1 MQGLLFYDPR
11 TGQGEFYT
19 TPNGRI
25 GRTRLHIGWRTGW
38 RQIIP
43 GNFGGDGFTDLLF
56 YEPSTGTGEFYST
69 DGRGR
74 IRLLATHTNWRHS
87 WTQIIPGNF
96 GGSSFT
102 DLLFYDASAGTGEF
116 YTTNG
121 SGGITQIAQH
131 TNWRGSW
138 TQIVP
143 GNFGGNSFTDLLFY
157 DASAGTGEFYTT
169 NGRGGITQIASH
181 TNWRGSWTQ
190 IVPGNFGGDGF
201 TDLLFY
207 DAGAHTGEF
216 YATNGRGGISQLALH
231 TNWRS
236 SWNRIVPGN
245 FGGNGATDLLFYDA
259 AANTGEFYTT
269 NGRGGISHLRTY
281 TDWRS
286 SWTQI
291 VPGEFASET
300 NCMVVHFKSL
310 LPITPA
316 ITAFFD
322 AQYAA
327 MFELFARSGVT
338 VLRGA
343 NEDLSGN
350 PNLAALLNL
359 NVGTCTLGNPTQDHR
374 DLMANRNNAGATHV
388 VVYLV
393 QTLMGGGGNLLGC
406 ATHPD
411 GQPGAAIIQ
420 GGTNADWLTA
430 HEVGHVLGLRHVCN
444 RPTAANPNPP
454 NPCIMG
460 SNQRDSLMF
469 PTVSGR
475 TQPPN
480 IATSEENTMRG
491 SGLTNSCL

>member
-96 GGSSFT
+96 GGSS
-102 DLLFYDASAGTGEF
+102 
-116 YTTNG
+116 
-121 SGGITQIAQH
+121 
-131 TNWRGSW
+131 
-138 TQIVP
+138 
-143 GNFGGNSFTDLLFY
+143 
-157 DASAGTGEFYTT
+157 
-169 NGRGGITQIASH
+169 
-181 TNWRGSWTQ
+181 
-190 IVPGNFGGDGF
+190 F